1 MMNQIEKSK
10 KRRERIRYQIRK
22 KLRGTA
28 EIPRLVVYRSLDHI
42 YAQFV
47 DDVNSKTIFTIST
60 KSKELAGKLSEA
72 KNKVE
77 KSKLIGKLAAEKAI
91 SSSIQNVVFDRNG
104 YLYHGR
110 VKALADGA
118 REGGLKF

>member
-1 MMNQIEKSK
+1 MNQIQKSK
-10 KRRERIRYQIRK
+10 KRRERIRFQIKK

-28 EIPRLVVYRSLDHI
+28 ERPRLVVYRSLDHI
-42 YAQFV
+42 YAQLI
-47 DDVNSKTIFTIST
+47 DDTNAKTLITVST
-60 KSKELAGKLSEA
+60 KSKDVADKISGLKGKL
-72 KNKVE
+72 E
-77 KSKLIGKLAAEKAI
+77 KSKVVGKLTAEKAVSSNI
-91 SSSIQNVVFDRNG
+91 SSVVFDRNG